1 MIPWKLIIVVIVAVL
16 LALFIGFNLNN
27 KCEISFVF
35 GRVADVPVYFTI
47 LLSFIAGLA
56 AALPFS
62 IRHRFGKGKVK
73 DKKAEALSAPGKAD
87 SANGVKDA
95 DEEVGVSSEADKVTR
110 GEKNNDG
117 KKTKHADGK
126 KAD

>member
-1 MIPWKLIIVVIVAVL
+1 MIPWKLIVVVIVAVL

-27 KCEISFVF
+27 KCEVSFVF

-62 IRHRFGKGKVK
+62 IRHKFGKGKGK
-73 DKKAEALSAPGKAD
+73 ENKAATLSAPGKAA
-87 SANGVKDA
+87 SANEIKDA
-95 DEEVGVSSEADKVTR
+95 DEEVVASSGADKVTR

-117 KKTKHADGK
+117 KKTE
-126 KAD
+126 

>member
-1 MIPWKLIIVVIVAVL
+1 MIPWKLIVVVIVAVL

-62 IRHRFGKGKVK
+62 IRHKFGKGKGN
-73 DKKAEALSAPGKAD
+73 KAEALSAPSKAA
-87 SANGVKDA
+87 SANEIKDA
-95 DEEVGVSSEADKVTR
+95 DEGLGTASEADKVTR
-110 GEKNNDG
+110 GEKNY
-117 KKTKHADGK
+117 DGK
-126 KAD
+126 KAE